1 MARFLLIRL
10 GQAVVTIF
18 LVLVVVFIV
27 GRIAGDPVELLV
39 SFDFGPEERA
49 ALKEEFGF
57 NDPLYV
63 QFFRFI
69 GDAFQGDFGTSF
81 RTDQPAMDEVLSRVP
96 ASIELASASLLI
108 SLLISIPLGVAS
120 AVKRGSV
127 LDGVARLFALVG
139 QAAPQFWVGLLLIF
153 AIAVPIEAI
162 PTGGRDGPV
171 NLLRPAF
178 TLGFAGAASIARLTR
193 SNMLDVLHR
202 DYITLARA
210 KGISNRKVIGKHA
223 FRNAMLPVITILGLR
238 LGTILAGSVIVEL
251 IFAWPGVGRLI
262 ITSIQVSDYPVVQA
276 AVLLVATT
284 VVLANLLTDVVY
296 MLVDPR
302 IRYGTA
308 D

>member
-1 MARFLLIRL
+1 M
-10 GQAVVTIF
+10 TIF

-39 SFDFGPEERA
+39 SFDFGPEERE

-63 QFFRFI
+63 QFFRFL

-81 RTDQPAMDEVLSRVP
+81 RTDQPAMEEVMGRVP
-96 ASIELASASLLI
+96 ASIELALASLLI
-108 SLLISIPLGVAS
+108 SLLISIPLGVAA

-127 LDGVARLFALVG
+127 FDAASRLFALVG

-162 PTGGRDGPV
+162 PTGGRGGPL
-171 NLLRPAF
+171 NLLLPAF

-202 DYITLARA
+202 DYITLATA
-210 KGISNRKVIGKHA
+210 KGIPNRKVIGKHA

-238 LGTILAGSVIVEL
+238 LGTILAGSVVVEL

-296 MLVDPR
+296 MFIDPR
-302 IRYGTA
+302 IRYGNA

>member
-1 MARFLLIRL
+1 MVRFLLIRL
-10 GQAVVTIF
+10 AQSIVTIF
-18 LVLVVVFIV
+18 LVLVVVFVV

-39 SFDFGPEERA
+39 SFDFDTAERE

-63 QFFRFI
+63 QFFRFL
-69 GDAFQGDFGTSF
+69 GDVFQGDFGTSF
-81 RTDQPAMDEVLSRVP
+81 RTDQPAMDEVLNRAP
-96 ASIELASASLLI
+96 ASIQLALVSLLI
-108 SLLISIPLGVAS
+108 SLIISIPLGVVA
-120 AVKRGSV
+120 AVTRIPFVDISS
-127 LDGVARLFALVG
+127 RLFAVVG

-153 AIAVPIEAI
+153 AIAVPIGFI
-162 PTGGRDGPV
+162 PTGGRGSLV
-171 NLLRPAF
+171 HFLLPAF

-202 DYITLARA
+202 DYIVLAEA
-210 KGISNRKVIGKHA
+210 KGVPRYKVIGKHA

-276 AVLLVATT
+276 AVLVVATT
-284 VVLANLLTDVVY
+284 VVLANLLTDIVY
-296 MLVDPR
+296 MFVDPR
-302 IRYGTA
+302 IRFGST